1 MREPR
6 TSTVA
11 PTCTAPT
18 LTDPDPFNRGT
29 LISSRLLPDKPGL
42 YPDNGIVRNS
52 LIIVG
57 GYRYTYAP

>member
-18 LTDPDPFNRGT
+18 LTDPDPCNRGT
-29 LISSRLLPDKPGL
+29 LISSRPLPDKPGL
-42 YPDNGIVRNS
+42 YRTTELSENP
-52 LIIVG
+52 
-57 GYRYTYAP
+57 